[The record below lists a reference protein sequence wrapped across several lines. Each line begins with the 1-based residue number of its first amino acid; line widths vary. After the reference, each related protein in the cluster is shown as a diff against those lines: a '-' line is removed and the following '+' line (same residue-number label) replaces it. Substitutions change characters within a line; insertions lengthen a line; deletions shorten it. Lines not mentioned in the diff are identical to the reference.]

1 MSWKLIFAL
10 SLFGLAMAFA
20 TVFVVPTHIEP
31 WIWLGIFV
39 VCAVVIAKRAP
50 GKYFFHGLSVSLLN
64 SVYITAVHVALFDK
78 YVASHAREAAMTA
91 QMGHLGSPQV
101 VMAITGPVIGLASG
115 IVLGLFSWIA
125 SKFLMP
131 SHGDYAGW

>member
-1 MSWKLIFAL
+1 MSFRLIFVL
-10 SLFGLAMAFA
+10 SLFGLGMAFA
-20 TVFVVPTHIEP
+20 TVYVLPSNVEP
-31 WIWLGIFV
+31 WVWLAILV

-50 GKYFFHGLSVSLLN
+50 GKYFLHGFLVSIVN
-64 SVYITAVHVALFDK
+64 SVFITAVHIALADR
-78 YVASHAREAAMTA
+78 YLANHPREAAMNA
-91 QMGHLGSPQV
+91 QLGSPAV
-101 VMAITGPVIGLASG
+101 AMLVTGLGAGVASG

>member
-1 MSWKLIFAL
+1 MSFRLIFVL

-20 TVFVVPTHIEP
+20 TVYVVPTHIEP
-31 WIWLGIFV
+31 WIWLGILV
-39 VCAVVIAKRAP
+39 VCAVAIAKRAP
-50 GKYFFHGLSVSLLN
+50 GKYFLHGLLVSILN
-64 SVYITAVHVALFDK
+64 SVFITVVHIALADRYLAGHPK
-78 YVASHAREAAMTA
+78 EAAMNA
-91 QMGHLGSPQV
+91 QLGSPAV
-101 VMAITGPVIGLASG
+101 AMLITGLAAGVASG